1 MTHAFTDERGSQAAV
16 AAEALAHAR
25 VLEGLALGNRNSV
38 VPPAEGAI
46 GNPATLSVGG
56 SHPNLNAG
64 FSVFDMQ
71 RPFSFQF
78 GDFVVTNDDCLE
90 WVDDNKV
97 VLSKNQLWPDPE
109 QVGRDGHKCCDYEVD
124 YQGFSWVENSLNHEN
139 GIHDEGHTGPD
150 EVTLWSK
157 DCIHGSIIAGV
168 TAVGKG
174 K

>member
-1 MTHAFTDERGSQAAV
+1 MAHSLPNQLGSEATVTQHALTHSCVLDGFFCGDWYPTVLPTNGAV
-16 AAEALAHAR
+16 C
-25 VLEGLALGNRNSV
+25 
-38 VPPAEGAI
+38 
-46 GNPATLSVGG
+46 NPTILSVGG
-56 SHPNLNAG
+56 GDPNLNTG
-64 FSVFDMQ
+64 FFEFNLQ

-109 QVGRDGHKCCDYEVD
+109 QVGRDSHKCCDYEVD